1 MRQTGVTGTL
11 PIAAPSTAEQVNLG
25 DIEPVQGPMES
36 SATGKQV
43 LANINATRSHCIGVA
58 NSIQAPEKASVY
70 RRRYV
75 ALSLQGYLDAIKYER
90 RILGDFE
97 RTSKKNNAEDRHSFR
112 VDEAEIY
119 QFLVHIYKKD
129 MHTPDFQGYLNYVC
143 AVSDFYED
151 CINKVTL
158 PTLNERAREQHTY
171 ITGGSGSGKTELM
184 NPDTFQPATALEHR
198 GVKAEPDLLAA
209 VASADG
215 RRWLL
220 AFEVETGGRAH
231 RLSNFH
237 AHLGERM
244 EALKARVYEH
254 GTGWPRDGDHKAAR
268 LAFVFETPAM
278 LAGAMKRV
286 QATEGEEWGRVF
298 FGAMPTD
305 PDSFNRGWLDAAGT
319 GGPLLA
325 IGSP

>member
-1 MRQTGVTGTL
+1 M
-11 PIAAPSTAEQVNLG
+11 
-25 DIEPVQGPMES
+25 
-36 SATGKQV
+36 
-43 LANINATRSHCIGVA
+43 ANRVM
-58 NSIQAPEKASVY
+58 EKALSPVDWRLLEALERFRLLTIAQGERLGLAQY
-70 RRRYV
+70 RHVAERFRR
-75 ALSLQGYLDAIKYER
+75 L
-90 RILGDFE
+90 
-97 RTSKKNNAEDRHSFR
+97 RTAK
-112 VDEAEIY
+112 
-119 QFLVHIYKKD
+119 LVHVTERPFRMGAPLVFCLSRKGAQALAEWRGDAQLGFFRKEPYPD
-129 MHTPDFQGYLNYVC
+129 TMHLPQRVLTVDLHIVLREWAKRIGG
-143 AVSDFYED
+143 AV
-151 CINKVTL
+151 
-158 PTLNERAREQHTY
+158 ERATV
-171 ITGGSGSGKTELM
+171 GFDA

-268 LAFVFETPAM
+268 LVFVFETPAM

-286 QATEGEEWGRVF
+286 RPDEGEEWGRVL
-298 FGAMPTD
+298 FGVLPTD
-305 PDSFNRGWLDAAGT
+305 PDAFNGGWLRADGKE
-319 GGPLLA
+319 GPLLA